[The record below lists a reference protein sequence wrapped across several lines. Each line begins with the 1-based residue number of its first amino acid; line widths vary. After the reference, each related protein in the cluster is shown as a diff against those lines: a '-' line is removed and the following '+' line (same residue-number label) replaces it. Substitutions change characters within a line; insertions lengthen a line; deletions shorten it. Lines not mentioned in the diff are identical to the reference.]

1 MRPSHTDRTLGN
13 RIGHLIRHMI
23 DRGRRTPTHQGCRAR
38 ENMHGLGHTAEAG
51 DCKFCRSDQLDSP
64 RPQDAGPTS
73 CYPSRDSRRCA
84 SFPRVA
90 WRAPQPLLPPQLARE
105 PRSSCR
111 FRSATLFPP
120 QAPQAVASDEE
131 YEMQHLGSHTTVEG
145 QYWKMHAAGRQY
157 SLRRRISLGTCDRGK
172 DSRKKSA
179 GAGAAAGVAAAAEA
193 TAAAAPAPGTGL
205 PQVSPQAELTE
216 RAACPE
222 RMQ

>member
-1 MRPSHTDRTLGN
+1 MAWAIQLKLATANSAEVINWILHDLKMLDP
-13 RIGHLIRHMI
+13 RHV
-23 DRGRRTPTHQGCRAR
+23 TP
-38 ENMHGLGHTAEAG
+38 AG
-51 DCKFCRSDQLDSP
+51 I
-64 RPQDAGPTS
+64 AGGV
-73 CYPSRDSRRCA
+73 